1 MLDIKF
7 QEKSVDIKLVDEE
20 GQIYFLNFPK
30 LYEKIEPE
38 KSSFRLRSN
47 KIVITLH
54 KWLETKWKELI
65 RAWQIL
71 LFSA

>member
-1 MLDIKF
+1 MELRM
-7 QEKSVDIKLVDEE
+7 VDEE
-20 GQIYFLNFPK
+20 GQVYFLNFPK

-65 RAWQIL
+65 RA
-71 LFSA
+71 